1 MELYSSTFR
10 CNGGIAIRRN
20 LKPVYNANCMLCCLA
35 RMFMYA
41 PISSFLCPFSSLSF
55 LFHCSSSSI
64 LETSA
69 STSAPVISSWWPVIL
84 PASSSLRWHAL

>member
-1 MELYSSTFR
+1 MNLHASTFR
-10 CNGGIAIRRN
+10 CNGGIAN
-20 LKPVYNANCMLCCLA
+20 QKTDACLQRQA
-35 RMFMYA
+35 HACLVHMFMYA
-41 PISSFLCPFSSLSF
+41 PNF
-55 LFHCSSSSI
+55 LFLFISFPFPIFYSWRRI